1 MTNHVYGEGHVE
13 VRYLSDERPYLVV
26 EVAEENGGITKIA
39 LPLDRTICKNL
50 GHVLTQLADDFTE
63 H

>member
-1 MTNHVYGEGHVE
+1 MEHVYGEGHVE

-26 EVAEENGGITKIA
+26 QVLDESGASTKIA
-39 LPLDRTICKNL
+39 LPLDRTICRNL
-50 GHVLTQLADDFTE
+50 GHVLTELANDFTD